1 MVSMFQWVI
10 NEAVVEQD
18 KTVGSRVSVFFR
30 KNMEEKENNKQ

>member
-18 KTVGSRVSVFFR
+18 KTVGSRVSVFFF